1 MYRMKQLGILDTAF
15 INLEHANTPQH
26 VGGMGIYDPSTAPGG
41 FVRFKGVITN
51 FERRLQNHTIFRSRL
66 VKVPG
71 NVDRPYWVED
81 ANFDV
86 EFHIRHIALPQ
97 PGDWRQ
103 LCILLA
109 RLHAR
114 PLDMTRPLWEA
125 YIIEGLDN
133 IPGIPKGAF
142 SIYTKMHHSLV
153 DGAGGS
159 SIMSVIHDLEP
170 NPKAVTHAARVVK
183 ADVLPNTLY
192 LASTAAV
199 NNVKNTVN
207 MVTGGFGVLR
217 DLGKM
222 AVGIAQKKIP
232 MPSIT
237 SPKTRFNTPVSP
249 YRVFEAAEFRL
260 DDIKFLKSFAD
271 VKINDVVLAIVSG
284 GMRHYLSHH
293 KELPDESMAVAI
305 PLNMR
310 TRRGM
315 TDANNQIG
323 SVFMDVHTNIADP
336 LERLAN
342 ISRSSQDAKVFGEN
356 SPLVDVLNLA
366 GVMPPALT
374 RPLINSYVNN
384 ELTRHLP
391 LGISS
396 VVSNVAGPPFP
407 MYSAGAEMIRYY
419 GLGLLTPGVGLFH
432 LVFSSNG
439 IVTLS
444 IVGDR
449 NSMPDPAFYRDCI
462 EKSCHE
468 LLAAAKASELAK
480 SASSAADKSKVKTTS
495 KVSSTA
501 ASSKSPAKSKAKSST
516 AVVKPVARKAKS
528 GSAAATKQAPAK
540 VGKKTETPSVDK
552 PAAAPSLQASAENSA
567 NVVAIKSR
575 ASVK

>member
-1 MYRMKQLGILDTAF
+1 
-15 INLEHANTPQH
+15 
-26 VGGMGIYDPSTAPGG
+26 
-41 FVRFKGVITN
+41 
-51 FERRLQNHTIFRSRL
+51 
-66 VKVPG
+66 
-71 NVDRPYWVED
+71 
-81 ANFDV
+81 
-86 EFHIRHIALPQ
+86 
-97 PGDWRQ
+97 
-103 LCILLA
+103 
-109 RLHAR
+109 
-114 PLDMTRPLWEA
+114 
-125 YIIEGLDN
+125 
-133 IPGIPKGAF
+133 
-142 SIYTKMHHSLV
+142 
-153 DGAGGS
+153 
-159 SIMSVIHDLEP
+159 
-170 NPKAVTHAARVVK
+170 
-183 ADVLPNTLY
+183 
-192 LASTAAV
+192 
-199 NNVKNTVN
+199 
-207 MVTGGFGVLR
+207 
-217 DLGKM
+217 
-222 AVGIAQKKIP
+222 

-249 YRVFEAAEFRL
+249 YRVFEATEFRL

-293 KELPDESMAVAI
+293 NELPDESMAVAI

-323 SVFMDVHTNIADP
+323 SVFMDVYTNIADP
-336 LERLAN
+336 LERLAS
-342 ISRSSQDAKVFGEN
+342 IHRSSQDAKVFGEN
-356 SPLVDVLNLA
+356 SPLVDVLTLA
-366 GVMPPALT
+366 GVMPPVLT

-449 NSMPDPAFYRDCI
+449 NSMPDPAFYRECI
-462 EKSCHE
+462 EKSFHE

-480 SASSAADKSKVKTTS
+480 SASSAADKPKVKTTS

-501 ASSKSPAKSKAKSST
+501 ATSKSPAKSKAKSSA
-516 AVVKPVARKAKS
+516 AVAKPVARKAKS
-528 GSAAATKQAPAK
+528 VSAGSAGATKKTPAK
-540 VGKKTETPSVDK
+540 VSKKADTPTPAVDK
-552 PAAAPSLQASAENSA
+552 PAAAPSIQASSENSA
-567 NVVAIKSR
+567 NVVAIKSQT
-575 ASVK
+575 SVK